1 MPFAFDSPIWLI
13 LLVLLPLLWVWSYK
27 SLSGLGGWRRILA
40 LTLRSA
46 VVAAI
51 VLALADTQYRKTNEQ
66 LTVVYLLDQSA
77 SIPIEQREAM
87 VRYVNE
93 ATRRHMRT
101 EKEDQAS
108 VVAFGRSPEVEVP
121 LVDFPYELPRVESQV
136 DGEYTNLAA
145 AMRRAM
151 ALFPPDSAKR
161 VVLITDGNENQGDA
175 LREAR
180 SLVDKSV
187 SIDALPVPLAPRGEV
202 SVDKVVT
209 PADARRDQPFELRV
223 VLDNQPAPGRENRP
237 VDGRLRIV
245 RKSGEREQTL
255 SEDAVTLPAGKTI
268 FRIPET
274 IESSDFYTYEARF
287 TPNSS
292 RDDASARNNTASS
305 FTHVR
310 GKGQVLLI
318 EDFDFPGEFDTL
330 VAALREE
337 GIEVSVMPSNQLFGT
352 LSELQRFDAV
362 VLANVPRSSGFT
374 GGAEGDP
381 NGIDTSRLDGF
392 TDKQIEIMVRN
403 TEELGCGLV
412 MLGGDRSFGAGDWT
426 GTELEKAMP
435 VDFRIKAAK
444 VTPVGALAMIM
455 HACEF
460 AKGNYWQKVVA
471 REAVGA
477 LGPRDYAGVIQWNG
491 TDQWQWGRPLG
502 MIPVGPNRQK
512 MMARIDRLVV
522 GDMPQFDPAMKV
534 VASSFSN
541 LNNPTPAI
549 KHCIIISDGDPSPPS
564 NATMQAFIKQK
575 IKITTVA
582 VGALGGH
589 GDLNMMQRIANQT
602 GGKFYVVKNPKALP
616 RIYQRE
622 ARRVAQPIIRELS
635 PPKSPI
641 VLLPGHEMLEG
652 VFANDT
658 DAPPP
663 IRGYVQTSV
672 KDSSL
677 VNVIMRSP
685 EPPQAKQSTVLATW
699 PYGLGKTVA
708 FTTDAGARW
717 ADQWTGWES
726 YDRLFSQMIRWS
738 MRPTGDTGNFN
749 VVTEVI
755 DGKTKVI
762 IDAIDKSGE
771 FLNAQSISATA
782 VGPNLESIPLVID
795 QTAPGRYIGQFDSEQ
810 AGSYLLVINPGSG
823 QGVIRTGV
831 NVGYSDEFRDRV
843 TNEPLLTS
851 IANLE
856 ARGGKPGR
864 LIGGESGARLP
875 IDPAAG
881 TPLPEELLAE
891 DVYRRDL
898 PPAEARQSVWP
909 WLVLIGSVVFVG
921 DIFVRRVQFGF
932 EWFWTTVAYG
942 REKLFGTE
950 VETKRAETMSRLRS
964 KKKELRAGAESQAA
978 STRFELPT
986 DGPVKE
992 SPLDAP
998 EPTQPKP
1005 RMSSAPEKKEEP
1017 KQESYTERL
1026 LKAKKKAQRD
1036 RDE

>member
-1 MPFAFDSPIWLI
+1 I
-13 LLVLLPLLWVWSYK
+13 
-27 SLSGLGGWRRILA
+27 
-40 LTLRSA
+40 
-46 VVAAI
+46 
-51 VLALADTQYRKTNEQ
+51 
-66 LTVVYLLDQSA
+66 
-77 SIPIEQREAM
+77 
-87 VRYVNE
+87 
-93 ATRRHMRT
+93 
-101 EKEDQAS
+101 
-108 VVAFGRSPEVEVP
+108 
-121 LVDFPYELPRVESQV
+121 PRVESQV

-161 VVLITDGNENQGDA
+161 VVLVTDGNENLGDA

-180 SLVDKSV
+180 ALADKSV

-202 SVDKVVT
+202 SVEKVVT

-223 VLDNQPAPGRENRP
+223 VLDNQPAPGQEAVP

-245 RKSGEREQTL
+245 RKSGEREETL

-274 IESSDFYTYEARF
+274 IESADFYTYEARF
-287 TPNSS
+287 TPDRG

-318 EDFDFPGEFDTL
+318 EDFDHPGEFDTL
-330 VAALREE
+330 VKALRGE
-337 GIEVSVMPSNQLFGT
+337 GIEVTVMPSNQLFGT

-362 VLANVPRSSGFT
+362 VLANVPRSSGFD
-374 GGAEGDP
+374 GGFQGDDA
-381 NGIDTSRLDGF
+381 GVDTTRIDGF
-392 TDKQIEIMVRN
+392 SDEQIRILVRN

-460 AKGNYWQKVVA
+460 PKGNYWQKVVA
-471 REAVGA
+471 REAIKA

-491 TDQWQWGRPLG
+491 TDQWQWGQPLG

-512 MMARIDRLVV
+512 MMARVDRLVV

-534 VASSFSN
+534 VASSF
-541 LNNPTPAI
+541 LKLANPTPAI

-564 NATMQAFIKQK
+564 NATMQSFIKQK
-575 IKITTVA
+575 IRITTVA

-602 GGKFYVVKNPKALP
+602 GGKFYVVKNAKALP

-622 ARRVAQPIIRELS
+622 ARRVAQPIVRELD
-635 PPKSPI
+635 PAIAPL
-641 VLLPGHEMLEG
+641 VLMPGHEMLEG
-652 VFANDT
+652 VFAT
-658 DAPPP
+658 DADQPPP

-685 EPPQAKQSTVLATW
+685 IPPQEKQSAVLATW
-699 PYGLGKTVA
+699 TYGLGKTVA

-717 ADQWTGWES
+717 ADQWTGWGS
-726 YDRLFSQMIRWS
+726 YDRFYSQMIRWA

-749 VVTEVI
+749 VVTEVK
-755 DGKTKVI
+755 DGKTKVV
-762 IDAIDKSGE
+762 IDAIDKQGE
-771 FLNAQSISATA
+771 FLNAQSITATA

-795 QTAPGRYIGQFDSEQ
+795 QTAPGRYLGEFDSEQ
-810 AGSYLLVINPGSG
+810 AGSYLLVINPGGG

-843 TNEPLLTS
+843 TNRPLLES
-851 IANLE
+851 IA
-856 ARGGKPGR
+856 R
-864 LIGGESGARLP
+864 L
-875 IDPAAG
+875 
-881 TPLPEELLAE
+881 
-891 DVYRRDL
+891 
-898 PPAEARQSVWP
+898 
-909 WLVLIGSVVFVG
+909 
-921 DIFVRRVQFGF
+921 
-932 EWFWTTVAYG
+932 
-942 REKLFGTE
+942 
-950 VETKRAETMSRLRS
+950 
-964 KKKELRAGAESQAA
+964 
-978 STRFELPT
+978 
-986 DGPVKE
+986 
-992 SPLDAP
+992 
-998 EPTQPKP
+998 
-1005 RMSSAPEKKEEP
+1005 
-1017 KQESYTERL
+1017 
-1026 LKAKKKAQRD
+1026 
-1036 RDE
+1036 